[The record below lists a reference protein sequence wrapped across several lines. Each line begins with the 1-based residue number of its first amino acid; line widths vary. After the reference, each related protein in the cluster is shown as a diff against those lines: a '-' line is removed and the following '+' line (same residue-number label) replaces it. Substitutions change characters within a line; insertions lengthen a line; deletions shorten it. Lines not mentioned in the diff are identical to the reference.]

1 MMNDDDFKLLKGFAL
16 GQTNKRTDICNCRVA
31 FAAEKGDVKSGFL
44 DKGLPVTHRQISQM
58 TLNFAR
64 RGLLWVTIFDW
75 LHSYFC

>member
-1 MMNDDDFKLLKGFAL
+1 MVCLSLRGFVL
-16 GQTNKRTDICNCRVA
+16 GLTDERMDRRTDICNCRVA

-44 DKGLPVTHRQISQM
+44 DKGLPVTQRKIFQM